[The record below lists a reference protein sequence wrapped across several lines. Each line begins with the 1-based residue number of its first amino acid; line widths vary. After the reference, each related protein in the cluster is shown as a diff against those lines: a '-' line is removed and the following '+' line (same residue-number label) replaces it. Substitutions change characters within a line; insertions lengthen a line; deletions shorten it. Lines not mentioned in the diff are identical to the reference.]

1 MRMQAKAS
9 KGWGGFASSDR
20 NGRRG
25 KQSQGGP
32 HAMMWWHSQPIMACN
47 HGVALHKGRSN
58 D

>member
-47 HGVALHKGRSN
+47 HGVALQ
-58 D
+58 